1 MFSNLKLSTALA
13 LVAISTK
20 NLILIL
26 TSPATVEEEEPPTS
40 RISSQVLFPTFLV
53 GIYASIKIY
62 DFFIYPFFR
71 SPLRHLPGPKNN
83 HPLLGQELHKFLSP
97 SPTSLYLDWSRQWP
111 DAPFIRHLSVGNSE
125 KLLVNSLEA
134 HREVLQTKCYSF
146 VKPAFFTRLVGEIV
160 GKGLLFAEGEE
171 HRRERRLL
179 SGPFSLA
186 NLKKLLPIFQT
197 EAQNLST
204 DIANI
209 LSSSDSASNS
219 GPVEVSAPLS
229 KATLRIIG
237 VTALGAEL
245 GDPKLSTTFHECYH
259 RIFEQD
265 LLGNAIMAI
274 NAFVPIRW
282 LLGRVEA
289 NRRFVR
295 ANTDIRELIRGVIRE
310 RIVEVEGRKGGG
322 AGEGVRERK
331 DLLTYMIEQGN
342 VMGEAW
348 TEEEILGHLLN
359 FVAAGHETTALATVW
374 AIYVLATR
382 QDIQTRLRAEITQL
396 LTQTPT
402 APGYT
407 EIESLH
413 YLHNFCREVL
423 RVYSPSV
430 DMPREA
436 AEDVLVA
443 GVLVPKGTAISI
455 CPQVMHSQG
464 HIWGGDAAAFDPDR
478 WDRLVGEQASPYA
491 LESFSNGPRIC
502 IGKAFGM
509 LEFKVLVVEV
519 VGKWRVGG
527 LVGDGEGGV
536 EVLNPSVTLRPRGGL
551 EVFMERVEPGE

>member
-1 MFSNLKLSTALA
+1 MFANLKLSTALA
-13 LVAISTK
+13 LVAVSIRD
-20 NLILIL
+20 LILIF
-26 TSPATVEEEEPPTS
+26 TSPATAEEKEEPPTT
-40 RISSQVLFPTFLV
+40 RISSQVLFPVFLV

-97 SPTSLYLDWSRQWP
+97 TPTSLYLAWSRQWP

-125 KLLVNSLEA
+125 KLLVNSLAA

-186 NLKKLLPIFQT
+186 NLKKLLPIFQA

-204 DIANI
+204 DITNI
-209 LSSSDSASNS
+209 LSSSDSGAV
-219 GPVEVSAPLS
+219 VEVSAPLS

-245 GDPKLSTTFHECYH
+245 GDPKLSTFFHECYH

-274 NAFVPIRW
+274 NAFVPVRW

-289 NRRFVR
+289 NRRFVG
-295 ANTDIRELIRGVIRE
+295 ANRDIRELIRGVIRE
-310 RIVEVEGRKGGG
+310 RIAEIEGRKGE
-322 AGEGVRERK
+322 GEGVKGERK

-342 VMGEAW
+342 VEGEAW

-382 QDIQTRLRAEITQL
+382 QDIQTRLRSEITQL
-396 LTQTPT
+396 LDQTPT

-423 RVYSPSV
+423 RVYSPTV
-430 DMPREA
+430 DIPREA
-436 AEDVLVA
+436 SEDVLIA
-443 GVLVPKGTAISI
+443 GVLIPKGTAISI

-464 HIWGGDAAAFDPDR
+464 SIWGDDAGVFDPDR

-491 LESFSNGPRIC
+491 LESFINGPRIC
-502 IGKAFGM
+502 IGRAFAM
-509 LEFKVLVVEV
+509 LEFKVLLVEV

-527 LVGDGEGGV
+527 LVNEGEGEV
-536 EVLNPSVTLRPRGGL
+536 EVLNPSITLRPRGGL
-551 EVFMERVEPGE
+551 EVFMERVGE